1 VLILALETSSQA
13 GSVALLDCRAASTW
27 EGEAP
32 AEPQASTREGE
43 APAEPQASTREGEAP
58 AEPQALLGKPAVA
71 PDCDNVLSHRALAAD
86 RRSAQTLIPAMAY
99 VLSAAGRMSADVSL
113 VAVTVGPGSFTGLR
127 VGVTAAKSFAYA
139 TGCECLGVDT
149 LEVIAEQAP
158 RNEAS
163 AAEIQAVLDA
173 QRKELYLARFRIDGC
188 ELVRLEENR
197 IVPVERWLADL
208 VPGTVVTG
216 SGINRLVDRL
226 PAGVVAIDP
235 RLREPQAA
243 TVGRLAW
250 RQYQAGR
257 RDDLWKLAPKYLRL
271 SAAEE
276 KVGQVFNLPGKNEG
290 RPRERP

>member
-13 GSVALLDCRAASTW
+13 GSVALLDCRV
-27 EGEAP
+27 G
-32 AEPQASTREGE
+32 QVG
-43 APAEPQASTREGEAP
+43 
-58 AEPQALLGKPAVA
+58 
-71 PDCDNVLSHRALAAD
+71 DCDNVLSQRILEAE
-86 RRSAQTLIPAMAY
+86 RRSAQTLIPGIAH
-99 VLSAAGRMSADVSL
+99 VLAEAGRRPADVGL
-113 VAVTVGPGSFTGLR
+113 VAVTIGPGSFTGLR

-149 LEVIAEQAP
+149 LEVIAWQAP

-163 AAEIQAVLDA
+163 AAEIRAVLDA
-173 QRKELYLARFRIDGC
+173 QRKELYLARFRIAGC
-188 ELVRLEENR
+188 ELVRVEGNR
-197 IVPVERWLADL
+197 IVPVEGWLADL

-216 SGINRLVDRL
+216 SGINRLIDRL
-226 PAGVVAIDP
+226 HAGVVAVDP

-257 RDDLWKLAPKYLRL
+257 RDDLWKLAPNYLRL

-276 KVGQVFNLPGKNEG
+276 KVGQASSLP
-290 RPRERP
+290 